1 MEKNSGE
8 MPYDPS
14 KDPKRKP
21 NSKDIGWRYGYWPDL
36 NKRQLIACS
45 LCGNQLNGGITRLKQ
60 HLAGGYGD
68 VKKCD
73 KTTTLIMREMHE
85 ALASKRKTPFSLDDE
100 QEAVAPVD
108 HSTASNSMPSSGTIY
123 KKKKKEAG
131 IQFAAM
137 SQVSHSQSTS
147 QTKIGGLLQRTP
159 EEIMDERHSKGPSQQ
174 TIERSLK
181 TKEAIEK
188 VNMYVANFFYENAIP
203 FNAANSRSYE
213 LMVKGIAQIGSGYKP
228 PTYHELRVPLLKK
241 AKEQIE
247 DLKRK
252 HEEVWERDGCTLMSD
267 GWTDRRGRQLINFL
281 VNSSQGTIFLGS
293 VDASS
298 QCHDAQMLADLL
310 ETKIDEIGPSNVVQ
324 LITDNGAN
332 YKAAGRLLE
341 QRLPTLFWT
350 PCAAH
355 CLDLML
361 EDVGKMKEFKP
372 TIARARSLTTFIYRH
387 GRLLDAMRE
396 HTNGHDLAV
405 EDCIRA
411 SQPLLVVLRIA
422 DGDEKPSMTE
432 LAAAMG
438 EAKRRI
444 KQVLAHKST
453 LCKKII
459 DIIESRWERQ
469 METPL
474 YDFNDLLEKLV
485 LDDTMR
491 SKILLDVDMYDEDR
505 GPFAREMVI
514 RERSNRIPLEWWKSF
529 GGRTPEFS
537 KFAKRIVSLCCS
549 SSRCE
554 RNWSTFEFIHTK
566 KRNRLLHQRLND
578 LVYVQ
583 YNRKIATRFQK
594 VRECGKNYDPLV
606 LDDFDWGTNAWF
618 NNDDEE
624 DDRIP
629 FELVDEA
636 IGASN
641 ALEGHNFS
649 RRRGVN
655 ELVTY
660 NRRHRGSTSTS
671 TSRLVDENSSDEGE
685 EEIFPNDDEDIEDD
699 FGLKPTTPPMDNT
712 PNEDIEDDFDN
723 LF

>member
-1 MEKNSGE
+1 MEGNSGE
-8 MPYDPS
+8 TPYDPS

-73 KTTTLIMREMHE
+73 KTTTLIMREMHD
-85 ALASKRKTPFSLDDE
+85 ALAAKRKTPFSLDDE

-108 HSTASNSMPSSGTIY
+108 LSTASNSVPSSGTIY
-123 KKKKKEAG
+123 KKKKKEAA

-159 EEIMDERHSKGPSQQ
+159 EEIVDERHSKGPSQQ

-213 LMVKGIAQIGSGYKP
+213 LMVEGIAQIGSGYKP

-241 AKEQIE
+241 AKEQTE

-281 VNSSQGTIFLGS
+281 VNSPQGTIFLGS

-310 ETKIDEIGPSNVVQ
+310 ETKIEEIGPSNVVQ
-324 LITDNGAN
+324 VITDNGAN

-396 HTNGHDLAV
+396 HTNGHDLVRPGATRFATAFLTLSCLRKFKQELQRLFVSQDWFDSKLCKTEAGKKIYELIHAVKFWEAV

-422 DGDEKPSMTE
+422 DGDEKPAMTE

-474 YDFNDLLEKLV
+474 YGAALFLNPGKYFDIKKNDVVYSGKLREDFNDVLEKLV

-491 SKILLDVDMYDEDR
+491 SKILLDADMYDEDR

-514 RERSNRIPLEWWKSF
+514 RERSNRIPRKY
-529 GGRTPEFS
+529 
-537 KFAKRIVSLCCS
+537 IVYY
-549 SSRCE
+549 
-554 RNWSTFEFIHTK
+554 FI
-566 KRNRLLHQRLND
+566 
-578 LVYVQ
+578 Y
-583 YNRKIATRFQK
+583 
-594 VRECGKNYDPLV
+594 
-606 LDDFDWGTNAWF
+606 
-618 NNDDEE
+618 
-624 DDRIP
+624 
-629 FELVDEA
+629 
-636 IGASN
+636 
-641 ALEGHNFS
+641 
-649 RRRGVN
+649 
-655 ELVTY
+655 
-660 NRRHRGSTSTS
+660 
-671 TSRLVDENSSDEGE
+671 
-685 EEIFPNDDEDIEDD
+685 
-699 FGLKPTTPPMDNT
+699 
-712 PNEDIEDDFDN
+712 
-723 LF
+723 